1 MGCRVVARELW
12 GLDSLV
18 GFFWAFWAVGFGV
31 AWALAAGVLG
41 LALLVRGLWCV
52 DSWALGACL
61 LAWVRVWVLG
71 CAFAWFGASG
81 GVLGFDMIMRLLL
94 LLGLCS

>member
-1 MGCRVVARELW
+1 MARELW
-12 GLDSLV
+12 ELDSLV
-18 GFFWAFWAVGFGV
+18 EFLEAFWAVGFGV

-41 LALLVRGLWCV
+41 LVLLARGLWCV

-61 LAWVRVWVLG
+61 PTWVRVWVFG

-81 GVLGFDMIMRLLL
+81 VVLGFDMIMRLLL